1 MWAAHPGSA
10 QARKGQDPAR
20 RAARDRLVPSP
31 GRHEAPG
38 APGAQQELCPA
49 PFCSCSD
56 CPPGT
61 SLCSK
66 HGLSVL
72 AGFSHSRSPRVSL
85 CSPFPS
91 TTSQAILNYSSN
103 RALALFPGEPLCSH
117 RSCCTEDGIVL
128 LSSLHFPPVKL
139 TVGL

>member
-1 MWAAHPGSA
+1 MPRGQPIQALPRHGKARIQPGGQQGTGWSPPQGGTRRRVLLGLSRNCAPLLSAPVQTAHQACPSA
-10 QARKGQDPAR
+10 
-20 RAARDRLVPSP
+20 
-31 GRHEAPG
+31 
-38 APGAQQELCPA
+38 
-49 PFCSCSD
+49 
-56 CPPGT
+56 
-61 SLCSK
+61 
-66 HGLSVL
+66 GLSVL

-117 RSCCTEDGIVL
+117 RSCCTEYGIVL

>member
-1 MWAAHPGSA
+1 MGSPSRLCPGMERPRSS
-10 QARKGQDPAR
+10 QEGSKGQVGPLP
-20 RAARDRLVPSP
+20 RAAR
-31 GRHEAPG
+31 G
-38 APGAQQELCPA
+38 AGCSWAQQELCPA
-49 PFCSCSD
+49 PFCSCSH

-85 CSPFPS
+85 CSPFPR
-91 TTSQAILNYSSN
+91 TMSQAILNYSSN
-103 RALALFPGEPLCSH
+103 RALALSPGEPLCSH
-117 RSCCTEDGIVL
+117 RSCCMEYGIVM